1 MTPSTN
7 FSTSPFPTGTVT
19 LLFTDI
25 EGSTR
30 LWESHEAAMRA
41 ALARHDE
48 LMRYAIGARGGRVFK
63 TVGDAFCAAFPTAAD
78 ALAAALEAQ
87 RALHLER
94 WPDPVTIRVRMALHT
109 GAVEVRDGDYF
120 GAPLNRVARLLA
132 AGHGGQTLLSESMH
146 ELCRDHLPP
155 LASVKPLGEHG
166 LKDLARREA
175 LFQLCHPDLPQV
187 FPPLKSQSAS
197 IDKGTPSI
205 AVLPF
210 VNINRDEENEYFA
223 DGLAEELLNV
233 LAKIRGLRVASRTS
247 AFSFK
252 GKDVDIPT
260 VAQKLNVANILEG
273 SVRKSGKRVRI
284 TAQLIQVATDS
295 HLWSESYDRE
305 LDDIF
310 AVQDDIA
317 QSVVK
322 ELRSALLG
330 EHLGPQANAEAKA
343 DAEAE
348 VRAATTGRA
357 DNPEAHRL
365 YLQGRFFLERMTQGD
380 VARSVGL
387 FEQAIAL
394 DPEFALAWTGL
405 SRAIYM
411 QAGYGWAPVAAGFER
426 AREAAHRALALAPD
440 LAEGHV
446 CLGMVLEDYDWD
458 WKAADVE
465 FRRAFELAP
474 GNGDV
479 LLSLSSLAGVLGRL
493 DEAIELL
500 RKAVALDPLST
511 ATRRFLGLRCAMYG
525 RHDEGVTA
533 LHAALDLNPKAGLA
547 HCFLSVTRLW
557 QGRAAE
563 ALEEAEQEVLPDFRL
578 LATIMA
584 RHTLGHAAESDAA
597 LANLIGD
604 HAHVAAY
611 QIAEACTWRGEIDR
625 AFEWLERAY
634 AQRDPGLAHSAT
646 DKLLAPLHDDPRWP
660 PFMKKMGFT

>member
-1 MTPSTN
+1 
-7 FSTSPFPTGTVT
+7 
-19 LLFTDI
+19 
-25 EGSTR
+25 
-30 LWESHEAAMRA
+30 
-41 ALARHDE
+41 
-48 LMRYAIGARGGRVFK
+48 VFK

-78 ALAAALEAQ
+78 ALAAALDAQ

-94 WPDPVTIRVRMALHT
+94 WPDPVTLRVRMALHA

-120 GAPLNRVARLLA
+120 GPPLNRVARLLA
-132 AGHGGQTLLSESMH
+132 AGHGGQTLLSESTH
-146 ELCRDHLPP
+146 DLCRDHLPP

-166 LKDLARREA
+166 LKDLARPEA
-175 LFQLCHPDLPQV
+175 VFQLCHPDLPQA
-187 FPPLKSQSAS
+187 FPPLNSQRAPL
-197 IDKGTPSI
+197 GGETPSI

-210 VNINRDEENEYFA
+210 VNMSKDEDNEYFA
-223 DGLAEELLNV
+223 DGLAEELLTV
-233 LAKIRGLRVASRTS
+233 LTKIRGLRVASRTS

-260 VAQKLNVANILEG
+260 VARKLNVANVLEG

-330 EHLGPQANAEAKA
+330 EHLGRKANAQARAEAKA
-343 DAEAE
+343 E
-348 VRAATTGRA
+348 VEAATTGRA
-357 DNPEAHRL
+357 DNAEAHRL
-365 YLQGRFFLERMTQGD
+365 YLQGRFFLERMTQAD
-380 VARSVGL
+380 LARSVEL
-387 FEQAIAL
+387 FEQAVAL

-405 SRAIYM
+405 SRAVYT
-411 QAGYGWAPVAAGFER
+411 QAGYGWAPVDAGSER
-426 AREAAHRALALAPD
+426 ARETARRALALAPD

-479 LLSLSSLAGVLGRL
+479 LRSLSSLAGVLGRL

-500 RKAVALDPLST
+500 QKAVALDPLST
-511 ATRRFLGLRCAMYG
+511 TAQRFLGLRCAMYG

-533 LHAALDLNPKAGLA
+533 LNAALDLNPKAGLA

-557 QGRAAE
+557 QGRAEEALAE
-563 ALEEAEQEVLPDFRL
+563 ALQEVLPDFRL
-578 LATIMA
+578 LAITMA
-584 RHTLGHAAESDAA
+584 QHTLGHAAESDAA
-597 LANLIGD
+597 LAKLIDD
-604 HAHVAAY
+604 HADVAAY
-611 QIAEACTWRGEIDR
+611 QIAEACGWRGETGR

-634 AQRDPGLAHSAT
+634 IQRDPGLAHAAT
-646 DKLLAPLHDDPRWP
+646 DKLLAPLHHDPRWP
-660 PFMKKMGFT
+660 PVHEENAIRVSVRRDKRAIRQSLAD